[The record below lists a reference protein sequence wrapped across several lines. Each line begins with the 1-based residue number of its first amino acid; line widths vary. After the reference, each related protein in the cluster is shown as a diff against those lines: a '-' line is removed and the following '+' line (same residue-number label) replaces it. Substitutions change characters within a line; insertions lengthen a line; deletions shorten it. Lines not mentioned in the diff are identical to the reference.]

1 MGEINRGNEEENK
14 KKSKKE
20 TSLHCFGAYYII
32 TYIKVRKMRRMYRPD
47 LSPTKTTRLVDDDDD
62 DDIFRR
68 KVLLQRNDNNKNSH
82 QQKQNNNNQR
92 TKKMEEQIMGTS
104 NNDNNCILMNDS
116 ATNNS
121 NNNNKK
127 KNMSQVS
134 LTIQKALNRMKELS
148 RDDEVISKATE
159 KATTENIIN
168 SSLRVEQTKT
178 QEYFNNL
185 TNAVQKVNESVE
197 TERRIFLLER
207 MKLETRYQEMENAME
222 NARFEAENAHETN
235 AKEMRQLR
243 EERERLMKDF
253 QENERRREQEKHFLE
268 KRRVSELEN
277 VKEKENRRVD
287 ILKTE
292 CEGKVK
298 RIKEESALE
307 INNMKEKY
315 ELQIEKMRM
324 KLEQSTENDSEKIIK
339 QRKKALAM
347 ENEMQKLKKQCSQ
360 LNEEKEALQK
370 ASAVALSKLEL
381 LENSLELRE
390 DARNKE
396 LRELR
401 EKSTSDY
408 DSAKVKIEI
417 LENRAR
423 TAETASIAV
432 RFLCEEAQN
441 AIEDSEVAAAY
452 AERRAARLA
461 AGFGNSSSSESD
473 ENENER
479 NNERNKKVENMKFRK
494 RADAANLRLERSL
507 KDARATLRE
516 CIERKKN
523 LLLLS
528 ENDSLDEEEE
538 AYEIK
543 RREMFAF
550 NVVKDVAELRVAF
563 LTRSIAS
570 VRLSR
575 RCGALEGLIAG
586 RAKNEDDDD
595 IEEKLNNTLDD
606 LYTLRQNSNV
616 DAIGVVDEDDDEYVS
631 W

>member
-1 MGEINRGNEEENK
+1 M
-14 KKSKKE
+14 
-20 TSLHCFGAYYII
+20 
-32 TYIKVRKMRRMYRPD
+32 
-47 LSPTKTTRLVDDDDD
+47 
-62 DDIFRR
+62 
-68 KVLLQRNDNNKNSH
+68 
-82 QQKQNNNNQR
+82 
-92 TKKMEEQIMGTS
+92 
-104 NNDNNCILMNDS
+104 
-116 ATNNS
+116 
-121 NNNNKK
+121 
-127 KNMSQVS
+127 
-134 LTIQKALNRMKELS
+134 
-148 RDDEVISKATE
+148 
-159 KATTENIIN
+159 
-168 SSLRVEQTKT
+168 
-178 QEYFNNL
+178 
-185 TNAVQKVNESVE
+185 
-197 TERRIFLLER
+197 
-207 MKLETRYQEMENAME
+207 
-222 NARFEAENAHETN
+222 
-235 AKEMRQLR
+235 
-243 EERERLMKDF
+243 
-253 QENERRREQEKHFLE
+253 
-268 KRRVSELEN
+268 
-277 VKEKENRRVD
+277 
-287 ILKTE
+287 
-292 CEGKVK
+292 
-298 RIKEESALE
+298 
-307 INNMKEKY
+307 
-315 ELQIEKMRM
+315 
-324 KLEQSTENDSEKIIK
+324 
-339 QRKKALAM
+339 
-347 ENEMQKLKKQCSQ
+347 
-360 LNEEKEALQK
+360 
-370 ASAVALSKLEL
+370 
-381 LENSLELRE
+381 
-390 DARNKE
+390 
-396 LRELR
+396 
-401 EKSTSDY
+401 
-408 DSAKVKIEI
+408 
-417 LENRAR
+417 
-423 TAETASIAV
+423 

-575 RCGALEGLIAG
+575 RCGTLEGLIAG